1 MNTITNNKGLRMKN
15 QKLFLL
21 YFFSVAILHLIS
33 CKPDKKD
40 EGFTLRIRIKEDVDC
55 LHPILSRSSLATQIE
70 WFIMPP
76 MFEYSLDKIKLEPV
90 MTTNLPQL
98 TSSDDSVSIFEYDIH
113 PDAKWDDGSPVQV
126 SDFVFTV
133 KASLNPFLKN
143 TTWRGLLR
151 NINDIVKLVDRPQ
164 HLVALIQKNYLLS
177 SEICGNINVYQ
188 QKMYDPNSI
197 MRKYS
202 IRDLI
207 AKDSTAWT
215 NEERN
220 ELQKFADDF
229 QNADMCKSKIS
240 GAGPYKLVS
249 WDAGSKIVLEKKKN
263 WWGEKLASTNS
274 MLRAIP
280 DRIEYVIMPDE
291 AAAILALKDGSIDLL
306 TDISPKQFDA
316 LKKDTTSNVKLQFFA
331 IDGISQYSC
340 LDLNTRK
347 PGLSDKAVRKALAHL
362 IDINSFIKNVMQG
375 MAEPIVGP
383 IHPSLDFYNKNLK
396 PIQFDPE
403 KATTELTNAG
413 WKDTNKDG
421 ILDKV
426 VDGKN
431 VKLSFTMLVTSEVG
445 KKLGLLFQEEAKKV
459 GIEIKPEI
467 KDWSLI
473 LKDMTDRTFDM
484 ATVMQ
489 AQAPSLWDPY
499 QSWHSSSAK
508 TGGKNHCGFATS
520 ETDSLIHI
528 IRTAPSEE
536 IRNDAYSK
544 FQEVLYNEQPQ
555 IFLFSPKQR
564 IIASSRIKLETSSRR
579 PGYMENTIQLA
590 K

>member
-1 MNTITNNKGLRMKN
+1 MKN
-15 QKLFLL
+15 QKLFLT

-76 MFEYSLDKIKLEPV
+76 MIEYSPDKIQLEPV
-90 MTTNLPQL
+90 MTTGIPQL
-98 TSSDDSVSIFEYDIH
+98 TSSNDSVSIFEYDIH
-113 PDAKWDDGSPVQV
+113 PDAKWDDGTSVAA
-126 SDFVFTV
+126 SDYAFTV

-143 TTWRGLLR
+143 TVWKSLLK
-151 NINDIVKLVDRPQ
+151 NIRDVRYGDDKPQ
-164 HLVALIQKNYLLS
+164 HVIVSIEKNYLLS
-177 SEICGNINVYQ
+177 IEMSGNMNVYPE
-188 QKMYDPNSI
+188 KNYDPNKI
-197 MRKYS
+197 MNKYS

-207 AKDSTAWT
+207 EKDSAAWT
-215 NEERN
+215 ETERS
-220 ELQKFADDF
+220 ELQRFADEF
-229 QNADMCKSKIS
+229 QNSEMCKSKIS

-263 WWGEKLASTNS
+263 WWGEKHASTNS
-274 MLRAIP
+274 MLSAIP
-280 DRIEYVIMPDE
+280 DRIEYLIMPDE

-383 IHPSLDFYNKNLK
+383 IHPSLDFYNKKLK
-396 PIQFDPE
+396 PIQFDPVT
-403 KATTELTNAG
+403 ASTELTNAG

-426 VDGKN
+426 IDGKN

-459 GIEIKPEI
+459 GMEIKPEI

-473 LKDMTDRTFDM
+473 LKEMTDRTFDI

-499 QSWHSSSAK
+499 QSWHSSSTK
-508 TGGKNHCGFATS
+508 PGGKNHCGFATS

-528 IRTAPSEE
+528 IRAAPSEE
-536 IRNDAYSK
+536 IRNDAYYK

-579 PGYMENTIQLA
+579 PGYMENTIQMA